1 MNNTRYLDDDDDDD
15 GKFQSNQERS
25 NTDLDTVDKRK
36 N

>member
-1 MNNTRYLDDDDDDD
+1 MNNTRYLDDDDDD